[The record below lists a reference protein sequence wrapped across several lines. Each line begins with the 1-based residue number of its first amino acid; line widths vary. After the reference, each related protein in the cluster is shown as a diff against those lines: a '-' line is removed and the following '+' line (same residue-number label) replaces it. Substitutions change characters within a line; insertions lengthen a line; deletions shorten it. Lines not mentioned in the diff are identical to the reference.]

1 MHDSDE
7 DIHGLSSMVTTNL
20 RFGKTRLWKYCIK
33 ILPYSSFNLTVR
45 LLITGH
51 APPPTLR
58 VGARLEYMNEVVKL
72 IKMSI
77 SSCRFLNLLVLSIFV
92 N

>member
-1 MHDSDE
+1 MHGSDE

-20 RFGKTRLWKYCIK
+20 RFGKTRLWKYYIK
-33 ILPYSSFNLTVR
+33 MLPYSSFNLR
-45 LLITGH
+45 GH
-51 APPPTLR
+51 APPTAPPPTLR
-58 VGARLEYMNEVVKL
+58 LGSCLEYTNEVVKL

-77 SSCRFLNLLVLSIFV
+77 SSCRFLNILVLSIFV

>member
-1 MHDSDE
+1 MHGSDE
-7 DIHGLSSMVTTNL
+7 DIHGLSNMVTTNL

-33 ILPYSSFNLTVR
+33 ILPYSSFNLTGAVNNR
-45 LLITGH
+45 TCP
-51 APPPTLR
+51 PPPTLR